1 MSKDVD
7 VWALTNKEMERQRK
21 NYQQWISENQN

>member
-7 VWALTNKEMERQRK
+7 VWDLTNKEMERQRK
-21 NYQQWISENQN
+21 NYQQWIENDNE